1 MPYLQNLGAK
11 QYRYSDALGF
21 SSGIWDIKS
30 KVRNSVTESNKI
42 SLFPSN
48 NSKPKILLMKGH
60 AKFNS

>member
-30 KVRNSVTESNKI
+30 KVRKSVTESNKI

-48 NSKPKILLMKGH
+48 NSKPNILLMKGH
-60 AKFNS
+60 AKFTS